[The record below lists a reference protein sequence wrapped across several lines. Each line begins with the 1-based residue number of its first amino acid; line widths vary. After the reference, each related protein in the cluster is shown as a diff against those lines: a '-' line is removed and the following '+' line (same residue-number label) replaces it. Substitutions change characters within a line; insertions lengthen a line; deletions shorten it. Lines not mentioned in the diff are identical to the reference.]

1 MSSNVCAKHFK
12 NDDIKT
18 SEEFKFPDGRVGVMK
33 QLRPTLR
40 KGAVP
45 SCHAIARRRR
55 RHCYSGCRPPAAR
68 PRLNL
73 PPPLEH
79 AGARQL
85 GRALNFAR
93 FKLSR
98 ASVASGRRPERLLL
112 GTGYAARPLFSL
124 APSSGGGGKQVSQKL
139 ASPRDGKP
147 GARAATVPLSTVPL
161 AFRTLCRHLTGNV
174 SRLTWATSAPLLCS
188 CSALDPR
195 G

>member
-112 GTGYAARPLFSL
+112 GTGYAVRPLFSL
-124 APSSGGGGKQVSQKL
+124 APSSGWIGIKFPQNWLHAGR
-139 ASPRDGKP
+139 P
-147 GARAATVPLSTVPL
+147 RAATVPPSTV
-161 AFRTLCRHLTGNV
+161 
-174 SRLTWATSAPLLCS
+174 APRQS
-188 CSALDPR
+188 YTRDAGSTAGVER
-195 G
+195 M